1 MIKEKEMIFRG
12 LNSAGPSE
20 AMQNGENIYEKTKN
34 LFRELFFAL
43 VKLLVFFFKISLLK
57 KKLVLVFFHFEI

>member
-1 MIKEKEMIFRG
+1 MIFRG
-12 LNSAGPSE
+12 FNSAGTSE
-20 AMQNGENIYEKTKN
+20 AMQNGENIYEKAEN

-57 KKLVLVFFHFEI
+57 KKLVLVFFRFEI